1 MITRRG
7 ILGGLAGGLIGA
19 SAPAALAEAIAR
31 SPRPAVRGA
40 RPAAPGGAS
49 GAAVRSAEELV
60 AAAKL
65 GGTVAFVLA
74 DAATGAVL
82 EARDADV
89 PMPPASVAKAVT
101 TLYALEKLGAGRR
114 LATRVLATG
123 PVQGGVVQGDLV
135 LAGGGD
141 PTLQTD
147 QLGDLAAAL
156 ARRGVKGVTGRLF
169 YWEGALPRLERLTD
183 EQPDH
188 VGYNPAL
195 SGLNLNFNRVHFEWR
210 KAGADWKL
218 TMDARGER
226 FVPAV
231 EMVKMR
237 IARRE
242 TPLFTHEMRAGEEDW
257 TVASAALGK
266 GGARWL
272 PVRLPGLYLATVF
285 RTLAAAQGI
294 RLPAPERIAALPGGT
309 EIGRAESDALPE
321 VAREMLKFSTN
332 ITAECLGLVASG
344 ARDLAA
350 SGRAMS
356 GWLRDRF
363 GVNAPF
369 VDHSGLGGGS
379 RVTAAAMAS
388 VLVQAQ
394 REGRGLKPL
403 LREVPMRDDRG
414 KAIKGHPVRVVAK
427 SGTLNFVSA
436 LAGHIDPPGG
446 RAMIFAIFT
455 GDPARRDA
463 VPVSRR
469 ESPPGSSDWIGRSRR
484 LQGQLISRWAAV
496 HA

>member
-7 ILGGLAGGLIGA
+7 ILGGLAGGMLGVA
-19 SAPAALAEAIAR
+19 AQAALAEAIAR
-31 SPRPAVRGA
+31 SPRPMARGA
-40 RPAAPGGAS
+40 RPAAP

-101 TLYALEKLGAGRR
+101 ALYALEGLGAGRR
-114 LATRVLATG
+114 LPTRVLATG
-123 PVQGGVVQGDLV
+123 PVQGGMVQGDLV

-156 ARRGVKGVTGRLF
+156 AGRGVKGATGRLL
-169 YWEGALPRLERLTD
+169 YWDGALPRLERLTD

-218 TMDARGER
+218 AMDARGER

-231 EMVKMR
+231 EMVRMR

-242 TPLFTHEMRAGEEDW
+242 APLFTHETRAGEEDW

-294 RLPAPERIAALPGGT
+294 RLPAPERAASLPDGN
-309 EIGRAESDALPE
+309 EIGRVESDALPG
-321 VAREMLKFSTN
+321 VLRDMLKFSTN
-332 ITAECLGLVASG
+332 ITAECLGLAASG
-344 ARDLAA
+344 GRDLAA

-356 GWLRDRF
+356 GWLRERF
-363 GVNAPF
+363 GVDAPF

-379 RVTAAAMAS
+379 RITAAGMAS
-388 VLVQAQ
+388 VLVRAQ

-403 LREVPMRDDRG
+403 LRDVPMRDDRG

-446 RAMIFAIFT
+446 RALVFAIFT

-484 LQGQLISRWAAV
+484 LQGQLIGRWAAV